1 VADKYKDKKALKN
14 TAPVVTPAASEASY
28 DDVKHEHRLYFN
40 IVKKRYIWFVLSL
53 ILLIPGIISLFTQGL
68 NLSIDYK
75 GGSMFD
81 IQFNEKVTQEE
92 INQAMESVGLT
103 GTVQLADGDTSAIVR
118 TDALDQAKR
127 DELLDAIQKQAGSFD
142 MKNVEEQLVQ
152 PAIGNELKSGA
163 MKSLAVASVLILIY
177 VSFRF
182 RFVYALSGVIALL
195 HDIVITLGLFS
206 LFQWEID
213 AAFIAAILTIFGYSI
228 NDTVVI
234 YDRIR
239 ENERRMKKKDSFE
252 DMVDKSV
259 WQTMGRSVK
268 TVCTVLIALLAIFLL
283 GGESTRSFSLAMIIG
298 VFFGAY
304 SSICIASQL
313 VVEIKKR
320 TSGDN
325 KKDNP
330 VES

>member
-1 VADKYKDKKALKN
+1 VADKYKDKKTPKN
-14 TAPVVTPAASEASY
+14 AAPVVTPAASEASY

-53 ILLIPGIISLFTQGL
+53 LLMIPGIISLCTQGL

-75 GGSMFD
+75 GGSMFN
-81 IQFNEKVTQEE
+81 IQFNEKVTQAD
-92 INQAMESVGLT
+92 INQAIDSVGLT
-103 GTVQLADGDTSAIVR
+103 GSVQLTNGDISAIVR
-118 TDALDQAKR
+118 TEALDQTER
-127 DELLDAIQKQAGSFD
+127 DELLAAIQKQAGTFD
-142 MKNVEEQLVQ
+142 IKNVEEQLVQ

-182 RFVYALSGVIALL
+182 RFVYAVSSVIALL

-268 TVCTVLIALLAIFLL
+268 TVCTVLIALLAIFFL
-283 GGESTRSFSLAMIIG
+283 GGESTRTFSLAMIIG

>member
-1 VADKYKDKKALKN
+1 M
-14 TAPVVTPAASEASY
+14 
-28 DDVKHEHRLYFN
+28 
-40 IVKKRYIWFVLSL
+40 